1 MQQETVKTNYSA
13 LSTLTSVFFFW
24 GFIAAG
30 NSIFIPFCKNF
41 FHLDQ
46 FQSQLID
53 FAFYLAY
60 YIGALILF
68 MLSSAKG
75 KDIVLNWGYKRSIVF
90 GLLFS
95 ALGAVAMIV
104 SVYLNVFAGMLF
116 GLFIVALGFSLQQT
130 SANPFMIAL
139 GDEKTGSTRITFGGA
154 VNSLGTTLG
163 PVLISLALF
172 GTAAAVKDEQIK
184 NLPLSTVMWLY
195 AAVGLLFVGVAALF
209 GFSKSVPSGREVAEQ
224 EKRTD
229 TDVLDSEISKTEAEK
244 LGSVRKAMVSMLVI
258 TGLVFGSLAPVF
270 NSYRSDEAKQLVELD
285 GALDEIAQAEKE
297 NVAKFEN
304 KLISPEEAIEVAAE
318 KDALLKQK
326 ITLEKEKS
334 IIKKPLEKNR
344 MMWLIIGIVVVTF
357 GILGMNLAA
366 RKNSEGWGAMKYP
379 QLTLGM
385 LAIFV
390 YVGVEVAIGSN
401 LGELLKQKEFGG
413 YESSQI
419 TPFISLFWGSLMI
432 GRWSGSVNAFNL
444 SKNLKIVL
452 KIIVPYLALGVVLG
466 FSSLTG
472 YEIGPLKYYFIC
484 VTILVA
490 ATFITDDR
498 PVLSL
503 IVLGILG
510 LAGVLIGMSTTG
522 IVSVYAFLSA
532 GLFCSIMWPCIFSL
546 SLAGLGKY
554 QAQGSGFLVMMILGG
569 GLIPPLQGK
578 LSDIVG
584 IQASFFVGALCFA
597 YIILFA
603 VIVNRQLTKQGI
615 KI

>member
-68 MLSSAKG
+68 MLSSVKR
-75 KDIVLNWGYKRSIVF
+75 KDIVLSWGYKRSIVF

-172 GTAAAVKDEQIK
+172 GTAAAVKDDQIK
-184 NLPLSTVMWLY
+184 NLPLSTVMVLY
-195 AAVGLLFVGVAALF
+195 AAVGLLFIGVAALF
-209 GFSKSVPSGREVAEQ
+209 GFSKSVPSGRKTISQDENVIDKESS
-224 EKRTD
+224 
-229 TDVLDSEISKTEAEK
+229 SEDDK
-244 LGSVRKAMVSMLVI
+244 LGSVRKSMVSMLVI

-285 GALDEIAQAEKE
+285 GALDEITQAEKE

-304 KLISPEEAIEVAAE
+304 KLISPDEAVEVAVI

-326 ITLEKEKS
+326 NKLEKEKS
-334 IIKKPLEKNR
+334 IIKKPLEQNR

-401 LGELLKQKEFGG
+401 LAELLKQKEFGA

-444 SKNLKIVL
+444 SKNLKIIL

-484 VTILVA
+484 VTVLVA
-490 ATFITDDR
+490 ATFITNDR

-503 IVLGILG
+503 IVLGVLG

-532 GLFCSIMWPCIFSL
+532 GLFCSVMWPCIFSL

-603 VIVNRQLTKQGI
+603 IIVNRQLSKQGI